1 MMRCLMLVC
10 LLLVAAERPA
20 MAQSLPEI
28 VAIDV
33 LIEPG
38 RPAVAV
44 AQAMNA
50 RLRGANAAGYALDA
64 AHTPHI
70 TLVQRYV
77 RRADLPKVEVAV
89 AAVLAARRPR
99 AMKLQA
105 RGFIASDFGG
115 GLLLLD
121 VARTP
126 ALDGLAADMLAAVQ
140 PYAVPGG
147 TAAAFVQDPA
157 GPIQPG
163 SVTWVE
169 NFATNA
175 AGAKF
180 APHITIG
187 TAPFAFVNQVASE
200 PFVPFTF
207 GVRAVSI
214 YQLGNYGT
222 AARKLWTMH

>member
-1 MMRCLMLVC
+1 MMRRLLLAC
-10 LLLVAAERPA
+10 LLLGAAEGPA
-20 MAQSLPEI
+20 MAQSLPET

-38 RPAVAV
+38 APAVSA

-50 RLRGANAAGYALDA
+50 RLRSANPAGYALDA
-64 AHTPHI
+64 THAPHI

-77 RRADLPKVEVAV
+77 RRVDLPKVEVAV
-89 AAVLAARRPR
+89 AAVLAAKRPR
-99 AMKLQA
+99 ALKLQA
-105 RGFIASDFGG
+105 HGYTASDFGG

-121 VARTP
+121 VMRTP
-126 ALDGLAADMLAAVQ
+126 SLDGLAADVLAAVQ
-140 PYAVPGG
+140 PFAVSGG

-175 AGAKF
+175 SGAKF
-180 APHITIG
+180 APHITVG
-187 TAPFAFVNQVASE
+187 TAPFAFVQQIAAE

-207 GVRAVSI
+207 GVRAVAI

-222 AARKLWTMH
+222 AARKLWSKR

>member
-1 MMRCLMLVC
+1 MMRRLLLACLMLVMS
-10 LLLVAAERPA
+10 ERPV

-33 LIEPG
+33 LIEPDAS
-38 RPAVAV
+38 AVSA

-50 RLRGANAAGYALDA
+50 RLRGANPAGYALDA
-64 AHTPHI
+64 THAPHI

-89 AAVLAARRPR
+89 AAALAARRPR
-99 AMKLQA
+99 AMTLLA
-105 RGFIASDFGG
+105 HGYSASDFGG

-121 VARTP
+121 VTRTP
-126 ALDGLAADMLAAVQ
+126 ALERLSAEMLAAVQ
-140 PYAVPGG
+140 PYAVAGG
-147 TAAAFVQDPA
+147 TAAAFVQDTA

-175 AGAKF
+175 TGAKF

-187 TAPFAFVNQVASE
+187 TAPFALVQQIARE
-200 PFVPFTF
+200 PFVPFAF

-222 AARKLWTMH
+222 AARKLWMKH

>member
-1 MMRCLMLVC
+1 MMRRLLLVC
-10 LLLVAAERPA
+10 LLLVVAERPV
-20 MAQSLPEI
+20 MAQSLPET

-38 RPAVAV
+38 APAVSA

-50 RLRGANAAGYALDA
+50 RLRSANPAGYALDA
-64 AHTPHI
+64 MHAPHI

-77 RRADLPKVEVAV
+77 RRADLRKVEVAV
-89 AAVLAARRPR
+89 AAVLAAKRPR

-105 RGFIASDFGG
+105 RGYTASDFGG

-126 ALDGLAADMLAAVQ
+126 ALDRLAVEVLAAVQ
-140 PYAVPGG
+140 PFAVTGG

-187 TAPFAFVNQVASE
+187 TAPLAFVKQVAGE